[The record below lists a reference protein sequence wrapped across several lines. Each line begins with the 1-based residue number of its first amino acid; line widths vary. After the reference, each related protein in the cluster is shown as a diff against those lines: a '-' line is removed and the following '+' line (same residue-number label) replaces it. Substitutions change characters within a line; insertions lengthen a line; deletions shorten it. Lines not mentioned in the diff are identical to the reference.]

1 MVRWPKS
8 STTRSGWAR
17 TTEHIASLDTGGVA
31 LAAIQGLA
39 DRIEE
44 KNDRIDEL
52 EAQAETAR
60 EEAATAR
67 EQNTELEST
76 IDDLR
81 EQNADLAAR
90 LEAVENQLDPVA
102 AD

>member
-1 MVRWPKS
+1 MVIDDCCR
-8 STTRSGWAR
+8 RN
-17 TTEHIASLDTGGVA
+17 A
-31 LAAIQGLA
+31 LTSVTLVPQYYK
-39 DRIEE
+39 R
-44 KNDRIDEL
+44 
-52 EAQAETAR
+52 AR

-81 EQNADLAAR
+81 EQNADLASR